1 MPTLHS
7 AYPND
12 DFAISAN
19 MSNQSSELDY
29 ELDFSGVSLW
39 RDFCEIIYPDI
50 NSSDKQDNDST
61 HLTRNPQDSQN
72 PKNPKN
78 SQKHSPK
85 DSPKDSQQNS
95 KETQSILQNPQQLAI
110 ILSTNTQNFDTFAKS
125 DIFASILQD
134 FAQNISQTINKDFK
148 QDFAL
153 KNDSTPNL
161 ATLQSI
167 QKHILSHLSPL
178 RLVALSPY
186 ILRLNSANLLSI
198 AHTRALLELFERH
211 AKKHKSHQNPSKKS
225 LNLKSL
231 QSELHSLIKQLETI
245 GISKSHSQALDN
257 ILQKNANQSFSIGIT
272 GVLSAGKST
281 FLNALLGR
289 EILGTSTIP
298 ETANLSILRPIMPD
312 NAQNKKADFARVHFW
327 SKQEWAEFETYD
339 NQTSQNHISS
349 NMSEFVRAT
358 KEAFGDRLETLLA
371 QGQKDIDIR
380 ELRDYTSAN
389 SPTKYCNLIKKV
401 ELFIALP
408 FLQNQH
414 ANKDFASTSSDIYAS
429 NHSVEIVDTPGLD
442 DPIRAREKITREF
455 ISHCDLLIHIMNAS
469 CAATQVDMD
478 FILESLLSSQVSRLL
493 VVLSRS
499 DLLSQKELE
508 SSLAYTRNSLAK
520 ELTKARFDGDID
532 ALLSRIDFIPL
543 SSFFALGYTSNN
555 AQIIAQASAKGY
567 DKEKTGITQ
576 VQDYLDNALLGENSQ
591 KQRDILYRAYRGVS
605 AVVLAEI
612 EEVGIKLS
620 LSSAS
625 KDELESIIQSTK
637 TKQENLMQSFE
648 MQKKEFGILSDELE
662 SYLLGLEK
670 IITTSLH
677 THKARL
683 NSLIYD
689 DMLYETSRGNA
700 PTKERIQQML
710 GVQVEDISSDLS
722 REYRYK
728 SAQKIASL
736 QANIASAKMDLLE
749 SNTKNELDSVDLATK
764 KSDLSTNNY
773 VGASMQ
779 DEVLSD
785 IKSSLVDKTNTLIN
799 KYKNASKST
808 LEGEFRDKLDGVI
821 GEGFSLLKEAILQNN
836 ASIKSSLLSEFEAI
850 LQANLQSIKSK
861 IASIESTLNQS
872 LEMIK
877 NTDLETLK
885 EQCKTKDKALKD
897 IYNELAIITKA
908 LQ

>member
-19 MSNQSSELDY
+19 MSNQSSEIDY

-61 HLTRNPQDSQN
+61 HLTQNPQDSQDSQN
-72 PKNPKN
+72 TQKNP
-78 SQKHSPK
+78 Q
-85 DSPKDSQQNS
+85 KDSQQNS
-95 KETQSILQNPQQLAI
+95 KEAQSILQNPQQLAI

-148 QDFAL
+148 QDFKP
-153 KNDSTPNL
+153 KNDSPPNL

-298 ETANLSILRPIMPD
+298 ETANLSILRPIMLD

-327 SKQEWAEFETYD
+327 SKKEWTEFETCD

-401 ELFIALP
+401 ELFMALP

-414 ANKDFASTSSDIYAS
+414 ASKDFASTSSDIYAS
-429 NHSVEIVDTPGLD
+429 SHSVEIVDTPGLD

-478 FILESLLSSQVSRLL
+478 FILESLLSLQVSRLL

-605 AVVLAEI
+605 AIVLAEI

-620 LSSAS
+620 LSNAS

-637 TKQENLMQSFE
+637 TKQENLMRSFE

-749 SNTKNELDSVDLATK
+749 SNTKNELDSADLATK

-773 VGASMQ
+773 VEASMQ
-779 DEVLSD
+779 DEVLGD
-785 IKSSLVDKTNTLIN
+785 IKSSLVDKTHTLIN

-885 EQCKTKDKALKD
+885 EQCRTKDKALKD